1 MVESKVRGNK
11 EIHNKLELGKKIKKP
26 VHKQCVYFCYTKIL
40 RVLNSEVETTCSK
53 KKKTNNPAFKSAG
66 IVKKAMTLHL
76 KTRILSKATTE
87 NKKESEDR
95 ISHPLSEFT
104 LIEKHSH

>member
-1 MVESKVRGNK
+1 
-11 EIHNKLELGKKIKKP
+11 
-26 VHKQCVYFCYTKIL
+26 
-40 RVLNSEVETTCSK
+40 
-53 KKKTNNPAFKSAG
+53 
-66 IVKKAMTLHL
+66 MTLHL

>member
-1 MVESKVRGNK
+1 MRGNK

-53 KKKTNNPAFKSAG
+53 KKKNQPNLQECRDS
-66 IVKKAMTLHL
+66 KKGL
-76 KTRILSKATTE
+76 
-87 NKKESEDR
+87 
-95 ISHPLSEFT
+95 
-104 LIEKHSH
+104 